1 MASPSFALICVPLN
15 GRPRLDLRQAGMW
28 TCVRNKDACAVLIPG
43 LLPLEPPM
51 SVVRDNAEPLAIVFE
66 DDGLVPNNI
75 LPFLVYQGA
84 VKLDPEQT
92 IENLFEE
99 NGWGGTW
106 RNGVYDYLHYHATVH
121 EVLGVARG
129 SARVRFGGDHGQEL
143 QIKAGDVAIL
153 PAGTGHQCIK
163 ASGDF
168 CVIGAYP
175 PGSKMEITRATPEN
189 HAKALKTIP
198 KVALPPADP
207 VTGKDGALTR
217 LWR

>member
-1 MASPSFALICVPLN
+1 
-15 GRPRLDLRQAGMW
+15 
-28 TCVRNKDACAVLIPG
+28 
-43 LLPLEPPM
+43 M

-66 DDGLVPNNI
+66 DDGLVPNNV

-84 VKLDPEQT
+84 VKLDPEHPEET

-143 QIKAGDVAIL
+143 DIETGDVAIL
-153 PAGTGHQCIK
+153 PAGTGHQCIN
-163 ASGDF
+163 ASRDF

-175 PGSKMEITRATPEN
+175 PGAKMEVTRATPEN
-189 HAKALKTIP
+189 HARALKTIP
-198 KVALPPADP
+198 NVALPPADP
-207 VTGKDGALTR
+207 VTGKDGALMR
-217 LWR
+217 LWRPSGARPTNSAVVPAKAGTHSHER

>member
-1 MASPSFALICVPLN
+1 
-15 GRPRLDLRQAGMW
+15 
-28 TCVRNKDACAVLIPG
+28 
-43 LLPLEPPM
+43 M

-66 DDGLVPNNI
+66 DDGLVPNNV

-84 VKLDPEQT
+84 MKLDPEHPEET

-143 QIKAGDVAIL
+143 DIKTGDVAIL
-153 PAGTGHQCIK
+153 PAGTGHQCIN
-163 ASGDF
+163 ASRDF

-175 PGSKMEITRATPEN
+175 PGATMEITRATPEN

-207 VTGKDGALTR
+207 VTGKDGALMR
-217 LWR
+217 LWRS